1 MSDVRLYHVNRL
13 DREFQNISPV
23 FKDTIAKA
31 RLAGPEWELEVDDL
45 VSKMWPT
52 EAVLA
57 AAVKGYESFALEIM
71 RLQVDFERTH
81 VYAPYSYMDML
92 ELVYDNDEYMQTC
105 YLPGLL
111 LAWYL
116 WPHHYR
122 QLRFFQTFVRS
133 MARASAQRFIDVAT
147 GTGIYSRLA
156 LLRVP
161 TTVGVGYDI
170 STASCQFT
178 TDHLTA
184 FGVSGRYQM
193 VRENVI
199 EETPEPVDWLI
210 CVELIEHLSRPQ
222 MLIAALRRMLNPGG
236 KAFLATAINAPN
248 SDHIYLLRSV
258 DEAASLI
265 TEGGFRIEQISANVA
280 TSSSKTP
287 PTVVA
292 FICS

>member
-1 MSDVRLYHVNRL
+1 VSDVRLYHVNRL

-23 FKDTIAKA
+23 FKDTVAKA

-81 VYAPYSYMDML
+81 VYAPFSYMDML

-210 CVELIEHLSRPQ
+210 CVELIEHLEDPMVLLR
-222 MLIAALRRMLNPGG
+222 ALRRMLNPGG

-248 SDHIYLLRSV
+248 SDHIWLYRNV
-258 DEAASLI
+258 DEVMAHLAEAGFWVEQAETNAAYP
-265 TEGGFRIEQISANVA
+265 GVN
-280 TSSSKTP
+280 P
-287 PTVVA
+287 PTVAA
-292 FICS
+292 FIVR